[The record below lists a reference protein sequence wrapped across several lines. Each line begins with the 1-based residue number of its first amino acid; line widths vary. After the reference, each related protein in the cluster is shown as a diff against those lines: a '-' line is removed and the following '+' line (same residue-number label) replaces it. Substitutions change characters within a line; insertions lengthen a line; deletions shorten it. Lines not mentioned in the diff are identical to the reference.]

1 MAKSSQALFLRT
13 NLKSN
18 DLNPLSEV
26 SALNKKVAYGAMAT
40 IVAIA
45 LMVAIGGALAP
56 ANAQS
61 SNNEIY
67 GQACIAPLGLKVGTW
82 FKWGWGPSSRLIQ
95 VSSEYNQTV
104 MDILKSNEEVL
115 RLLEQGYSVISI
127 RPIIRAYVEGDG
139 TVVFKAQQALV
150 VLSNGSTTVTY
161 LVDISSGTVTHIA
174 TINISALRELGI
186 CRIRGAR
193 R

>member
-1 MAKSSQALFLRT
+1 
-13 NLKSN
+13 
-18 DLNPLSEV
+18 
-26 SALNKKVAYGAMAT
+26 LNKKVAYGAMAT